1 MKLQIIAVGQ
11 RMPRWVQDGFHEYAG
26 RLPPQLKLS
35 LTEVPLGGR
44 GKSAAA
50 DGALREEGERLL
62 AAVPRDALV
71 IALDA
76 RGRSWSTEDL
86 AGRLDGW
93 MQGGRDVAFLVGGPD
108 GLSAACLER
117 AEARWSLSTL
127 TLPHM
132 MVRVILAEQLYRA
145 WTILQNHPYHR

>member
-1 MKLQIIAVGQ
+1 MKLHIIAVGQ
-11 RMPRWVQDGFHEYAG
+11 RMPRWVKDGYQEYAG

-35 LTEVPLGGR
+35 LTEIPLGGR

-50 DGALREEGERLL
+50 DAAQREEGERLL
-62 AAVPRDALV
+62 AALPRDARM

-76 RGRSWSTEDL
+76 RGRAWSTEDL
-86 AGRLDGW
+86 AGRLADW
-93 MQGGRDVAFLVGGPD
+93 MQAGRDVALVVGGPD
-108 GLSAACLER
+108 GLPPDCLER
-117 AEARWSLSTL
+117 AEATWSLSAL
-127 TLPHM
+127 TFPHM

>member
-11 RMPRWVQDGFHEYAG
+11 RMPRWVKEGYNEYAG

-35 LTEVPLGGR
+35 LSEIPLGGR

-50 DGALREEGERLL
+50 DGARREEGERML
-62 AAVPRDALV
+62 AALSGGARAVALEATGRAWTTE
-71 IALDA
+71 ALADQ
-76 RGRSWSTEDL
+76 L
-86 AGRLDGW
+86 AGW

-117 AEARWSLSTL
+117 AEQCWSLSPL
-127 TLPHM
+127 TFPHM
-132 MVRVILAEQLYRA
+132 LVRVILAEQLYRA